1 MLMYPLHPK
10 FQNNRHCTKRPS
22 HITNESQICII
33 ICNWSMYPIINVY
46 FNFWYVLSKCL
57 AHLTVCDVCF
67 ISQGVLLCPQT
78 LSQAR
83 RTRLRRAF
91 TEATGD
97 TVSYVKTVDI
107 YKQYS
112 SKQSNIKQYK
122 KSTKSN
128 RTPSKNP
135 PQQPPASHPQ
145 TVLFERSTQN
155 VRHAKP
161 FTQPPPFTSCWK
173 KYVYESP
180 LCVVLDLY
188 GVSKALSSL
197 VCALFQCC
205 LLFFF
210 S

>member
-1 MLMYPLHPK
+1 MHHKSSK
-10 FQNNRHCTKRPS
+10 FISNKF
-22 HITNESQICII
+22 I
-33 ICNWSMYPIINVY
+33 ICALLLIYINGI
-46 FNFWYVLSKCL
+46 FLSKCL

-67 ISQGVLLCPQT
+67 VSQGVLLCPQT

-128 RTPSKNP
+128 STPS
-135 PQQPPASHPQ
+135 PQQPPASHLQ
-145 TVLFERSTQN
+145 TVLFERSTPKSAA
-155 VRHAKP
+155 RETTHPTTP
-161 FTQPPPFTSCWK
+161 FHKRLK
-173 KYVYESP
+173 KTVYESL
-180 LCVVLDLY
+180 LCVVLDLCQ
-188 GVSKALSSL
+188 KHCLL
-197 VCALFQCC
+197 VCAPFRCC
-205 LLFFF
+205 LLFLLFIF
-210 S
+210 LFVSQYLL